1 VQVRVFEGVLDRDP
15 RRRVEAEH
23 AVQEVQRVR
32 VGAGEEPLER
42 DLGHEREVAHVL
54 LRPRRPDPAQSLLVG
69 RAQVVQ
75 DLVELV
81 DVVTALEEGPAAEE
95 LGQNAAYGPYID

>member
-1 VQVRVFEGVLDRDP
+1 M
-15 RRRVEAEH
+15 
-23 AVQEVQRVR
+23 
-32 VGAGEEPLER
+32 
-42 DLGHEREVAHVL
+42 
-54 LRPRRPDPAQSLLVG
+54 
-69 RAQVVQ
+69 Q